1 MIDIKFIRENP
12 KKIAQAAKDKGI
24 DLNVD
29 HILEIDTKRNELQKI
44 VQKLQEERNVQSKE
58 IKGKPTEE
66 QITKGKELK
75 EKLEKQESALK
86 AVLEELQ
93 IWLYKIPNLA
103 KEDVKVGKDDK
114 ENDVIRKFKEPAK
127 FHFTPK
133 DHLELGEALD
143 IIDVKRAG
151 KVSGARFGYLKNEGA
166 LLEFALV
173 QLAFETLGKEG
184 FIPVVPPVLIRPEVM
199 KGLGYMENGGEE
211 DMFHISNDNFVL
223 IGTAE
228 HALVTMHKD
237 ELFQKKDLPKRYAG
251 FSTAFR
257 REAGSYG
264 KDTRGILRV
273 HQFDKVEMVSFV
285 EDGKDDEE
293 QEYLLSLE
301 EKFFQML
308 EIPYQVSK
316 MCTGDLGFP
325 AARKYDIEAWMPGQ
339 KKYREVTSVS
349 TVTDFQSR
357 RLNIKYQDNNEKKFV
372 NILNGTAFAIGRT
385 IIAILENYQQEDGSV
400 KIPLVL
406 QKYLGKEKITAK

>member
-1 MIDIKFIRENP
+1 MIDIKFIQENP

-29 HILEIDTKRNELQKI
+29 HILEIDTKRNELKKI
-44 VQKLQEERNVQSKE
+44 VQKLQEKRNTQVKE
-58 IKGKPTEE
+58 MKGKPTDN

-103 KEDVKVGKDDK
+103 KEDVKVGKNDT

-127 FHFTPK
+127 FSFTPK

-184 FIPVVPPVLIRPEVM
+184 FIPVVSPVLIRPEVM

-251 FSTAFR
+251 FS
-257 REAGSYG
+257 
-264 KDTRGILRV
+264 
-273 HQFDKVEMVSFV
+273 
-285 EDGKDDEE
+285 
-293 QEYLLSLE
+293 
-301 EKFFQML
+301 
-308 EIPYQVSK
+308 
-316 MCTGDLGFP
+316 
-325 AARKYDIEAWMPGQ
+325 
-339 KKYREVTSVS
+339 
-349 TVTDFQSR
+349 
-357 RLNIKYQDNNEKKFV
+357 
-372 NILNGTAFAIGRT
+372 
-385 IIAILENYQQEDGSV
+385 
-400 KIPLVL
+400 
-406 QKYLGKEKITAK
+406 